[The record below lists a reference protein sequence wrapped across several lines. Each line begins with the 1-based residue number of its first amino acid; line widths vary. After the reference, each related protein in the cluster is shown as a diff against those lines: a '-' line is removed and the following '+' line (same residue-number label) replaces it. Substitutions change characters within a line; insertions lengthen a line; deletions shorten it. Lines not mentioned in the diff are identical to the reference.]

1 MKIGEGNYTFSFD
14 FWKNLCL
21 MNLNGFGQKRRIF
34 SSLLINQIVRFIFHP
49 FLVSL
54 SLSLFF
60 SPLERTF
67 RISKDNPCDRNV
79 SRASNVY
86 RANWT
91 KMMKEGKG
99 DVLLPPSPSSR
110 DAKEQI
116 LAWKISVGSVKRC
129 KPVEN
134 RWNFSSLSLSL
145 L

>member
-1 MKIGEGNYTFSFD
+1 
-14 FWKNLCL
+14 

-49 FLVSL
+49 FLV

-91 KMMKEGKG
+91 KMMEEGM
-99 DVLLPPSPSSR
+99 
-110 DAKEQI
+110 
-116 LAWKISVGSVKRC
+116 
-129 KPVEN
+129 
-134 RWNFSSLSLSL
+134 FSSLL
-145 L
+145 LPSRGMQRNRYWRGKCRSDR